1 VLRIVVDERERSS
14 DLPKLIKELG
24 GKVDFAQLEVGDYI
38 LSNECSIERKRVKD
52 LIKSVY
58 DGRLFDQIFRLQE
71 EFDMAFLLIEG
82 DLKEIDEYSE
92 NPKAIYGALI
102 SLLLNTKVKL
112 IPSPNPLVSA
122 QLILTLAEHLQ
133 RKGMKGP
140 LIRKGKKGDDLYQ
153 QQLNLISS
161 LPGVGEKLAKRL
173 LEVFGTP
180 KRIFNA
186 SLAELARVKGFGYA
200 RAEKVLRTL
209 ETRYKKE
216 EVIQK
221 KLEDLE

>member
-1 VLRIVVDERERSS
+1 MRIVVDEREKSS
-14 DLPKLIKELG
+14 DLPNFIRELG
-24 GKVDFAQLEVGDYI
+24 GRVDFAQLEVGDYI
-38 LSNECSIERKRVKD
+38 LSNECGIERKSIKD
-52 LIKSVY
+52 LIRSVY

-71 EFDMAFLLIEG
+71 EFDMVFLLIEG
-82 DLKEIDEYSE
+82 DLKEIEEYSE

-102 SLLLNTKVKL
+102 SLLLNTKVRL

-133 RKGMKGP
+133 RKRGVGGP
-140 LIRKGKKGDDLYQ
+140 LIRKGKKGENLYQ

-161 LPGVGEKLAKRL
+161 LPGVGERLAKRL

-221 KLEDLE
+221 RLEDLE